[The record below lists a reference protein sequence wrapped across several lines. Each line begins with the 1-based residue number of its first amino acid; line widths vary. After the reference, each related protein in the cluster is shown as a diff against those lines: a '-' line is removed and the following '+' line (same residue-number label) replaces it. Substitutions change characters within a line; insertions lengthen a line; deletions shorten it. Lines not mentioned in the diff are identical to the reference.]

1 MEIPAPNHALIPNH
15 APALPILVCLSGLEN
30 KVTKSCYIIFYK
42 TTFKVLFSDNI
53 EPAEDD
59 LEDFYLF
66 QRSIPPG
73 ITAQWSI

>member
-59 LEDFYLF
+59 LEDFDSS
-66 QRSIPPG
+66 SIPPG